1 MAAAIGSISA
11 LKQSLER
18 GADLCKG
25 NALRFAITRDD
36 HWKEAM
42 EVLLDHGVDINMFSP
57 QASRVFK
64 GGGTMLQALCCI
76 LLLQE
81 TYMIG
86 FPF

>member
-1 MAAAIGSISA
+1 M
-11 LKQSLER
+11 LFKQLLER
-18 GADLCKG
+18 GADPCKN
-25 NALRFAITRDD
+25 NALRFAITRDG

-42 EVLLDHGVDINMFSP
+42 EVLLDHEADINMFGP
-57 QASRVFK
+57 RASGVFK
-64 GGGTMLQALCCI
+64 GGGAMLQALCCI